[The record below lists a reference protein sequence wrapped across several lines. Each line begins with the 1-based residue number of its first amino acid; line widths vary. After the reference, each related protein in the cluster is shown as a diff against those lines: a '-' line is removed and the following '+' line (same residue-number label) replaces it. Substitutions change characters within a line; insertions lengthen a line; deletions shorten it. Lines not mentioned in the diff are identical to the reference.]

1 MVQEGGGLVGIY
13 WIDDGRKAQI
23 VVWLMK
29 DETSLV
35 GGYEWRMGR
44 RRRVVILL
52 EEWDTVLGL
61 SKEARARYGI
71 FWRVVVFPLGY
82 QMGIGPAR
90 LEFGFLYYPIQTL
103 FDPDISSSFISPLL
117 VESLHLDTSL
127 VDDPLVVSNPI
138 GGSMMCLV

>member
-1 MVQEGGGLVGIY
+1 MVQEGGGLVGTY

-44 RRRVVILL
+44 RRRVVILFGGIGHLIRIVQRGKGKVRNLL
-52 EEWDTVLGL
+52 EGSCIPPRLV
-61 SKEARARYGI
+61 
-71 FWRVVVFPLGY
+71 Y
-82 QMGIGPAR
+82 QMGIGPSR
-90 LEFGFLYYPIQTL
+90 LEFGFLYYPVRTL
-103 FDPDISSSFISPLL
+103 LDSDASSSFISSLL

-127 VDDPLVVSNPI
+127 VDYPLVVSNPI
-138 GGSMMCLV
+138 GAP

>member
-1 MVQEGGGLVGIY
+1 MVLEGGGLVGIY

-52 EEWDTVLGL
+52 E
-61 SKEARARYGI
+61 GI
-71 FWRVVVFPLGY
+71 GHLIGVVQRGKVWNLLEGSCIPSRLVY
-82 QMGIGPAR
+82 QMGIGPSR
-90 LEFGFLYYPIQTL
+90 LEFGFLYYPIRTL
-103 FDPDISSSFISPLL
+103 F
-117 VESLHLDTSL
+117 
-127 VDDPLVVSNPI
+127 
-138 GGSMMCLV
+138 

>member
-13 WIDDGRKAQI
+13 WIDEGRKAQI

-52 EEWDTVLGL
+52 G
-61 SKEARARYGI
+61 GI
-71 FWRVVVFPLGY
+71 GHLIRIVQRGKGKVRNLLEGSCIPSRLVY
-82 QMGIGPAR
+82 QMGIGPSR

-103 FDPDISSSFISPLL
+103 FDPDISSSFISPLI

-127 VDDPLVVSNPI
+127 VDDPLVVSNPV
-138 GGSMMCLV
+138 GAP